1 MTHTD
6 TTTPVAS
13 SQSTITT
20 YLGGLSALAAQGF
33 ASTHAAFE
41 ATLQLISEQ
50 LGLRTSYLTKITVEQ
65 QLSHV
70 LAAYNAP
77 GGCDVAPGATLAL
90 PETF

>member
-6 TTTPVAS
+6 TTTAATNG
-13 SQSTITT
+13 QSTITT
-20 YLGGLSALAAQGF
+20 YLGGLSALAVQSF
-33 ASTHAAFE
+33 ASTQAAFE
-41 ATLQLISEQ
+41 ATLQLISQQ

-77 GGCDVAPGATLAL
+77 GGCDVATGALLAL

>member
-1 MTHTD
+1 MTDSHTN
-6 TTTPVAS
+6 TPATDA
-13 SQSTITT
+13 QPPITT
-20 YLGGLSALAAQGF
+20 YLGGLSALAAQSF

-41 ATLQLISEQ
+41 ATLQLISQQ
-50 LGLRTSYLTKITVEQ
+50 LGLRTSYLTKIMVEQ

-77 GGCDVAPGATLAL
+77 GGCDVATGALLAL